1 MTQRQIAVTVF
12 NEKEISTTFEGIKM
26 SVNRV
31 TRLEDPWAWEI
42 GAHAHLNFEFH
53 YIFDGK
59 GVICLGNNK
68 FEISKGQFYICAP
81 FIDHSQATFE
91 KDSMREYCIECKLDF
106 DDDESVIE
114 SESMFFAQLTT
125 RLIHNKFDDRDDYLM
140 KNFRL
145 IDAFMS
151 KEGKDIQNGDS
162 TFIKSL
168 LVNTVL
174 AMLVFARTD
183 TDLSINPQDW
193 NDINFQRAS
202 AIRNFLEVN
211 YKNNVTVKDCTRIL
225 FMSERQIDRIL
236 NKVFHESFHGLLTHI
251 RVNMAVNL
259 IKTTDYSMERV
270 AMEAGFTSYRQMLRS
285 FKKYNIEKP
294 VSLRKQNTY
303 FE

>member
-1 MTQRQIAVTVF
+1 MKQRQIAVTVF
-12 NEKEISTTFEGIKM
+12 NENEITTTFEGIRM

-31 TRLEDPWAWEI
+31 TRLVDPRSWEI
-42 GAHAHLNFEFH
+42 CAHAHLNFEFH

-68 FEISKGQFYICAP
+68 FNISKGQFYICAP
-81 FIDHSQATFE
+81 FVDHSQATDE
-91 KDSMREYCIECKLDF
+91 KDSMKEYCIECKLDF
-106 DDDESVIE
+106 DDLDESE
-114 SESMFFAQLTT
+114 TESMFFAQLTT
-125 RLIHNKFDDRDDYLM
+125 RLMNNKFDDRDDYLL
-140 KNFRL
+140 KNFLL
-145 IDAFMS
+145 IDEFMS
-151 KEGKDIQNGDS
+151 KRGKDSQNGDA

-174 AMLVFARTD
+174 GMLVFARTD
-183 TDLSINPQDW
+183 TDMSINTPDW

-236 NKVFHESFHGLLTHI
+236 NKVFQESFHGLLTHI
-251 RVNMAVNL
+251 RVNMAINL

-270 AMEAGFTSYRQMLRS
+270 ATEAGFSSYRQMLRS
-285 FKKYNIEKP
+285 FKKYHIEKP

-303 FE
+303 GE

>member
-12 NEKEISTTFEGIKM
+12 NEKEITTTFEGITM
-26 SVNRV
+26 SINRV
-31 TRLEDPWAWEI
+31 SRLEDPWAWEI

-59 GVICLGNNK
+59 GSICLGNNK

-81 FIDHSQATFE
+81 FIDHSQATNE
-91 KDSMREYCIECKLDF
+91 KDSMKEYCIECKLDF
-106 DDDESVIE
+106 ADADEPKT
-114 SESMFFAQLTT
+114 ESMFFAQLTT
-125 RLIHNKFDDRDDYLM
+125 RLLNSKFDDRNGYLL

-145 IDAFMS
+145 LDELMS
-151 KEGKDIQNGDS
+151 KNGKDLSDGDS
-162 TFIKSL
+162 TLIKSL
-168 LVNTVL
+168 LMSTVL
-174 AMLVFARTD
+174 SMLVFARTD
-183 TDLSINPQDW
+183 SDLSVNNQDW
-193 NDINFQRAS
+193 NDINFKRAS

-236 NKVFHESFHGLLTHI
+236 NKVFQESFHGLLTHI

-259 IKTTDYSMERV
+259 IRTTGYSMERV
-270 AMEAGFTSYRQMLRS
+270 ASEAGFSSYRQMLRS

-294 VSLRKQNTY
+294 VSLRKQST
-303 FE
+303 FSE

>member
-1 MTQRQIAVTVF
+1 MAQRQIAVKVF
-12 NEKEISTTFEGIKM
+12 SEKEITTTFEGITM

-31 TRLEDPWAWEI
+31 TRLEDPSSWEI
-42 GAHAHLNFEFH
+42 CAHAHLNFEFH

-81 FIDHSQATFE
+81 FIDHSQATDA
-91 KDSMREYCIECKLDF
+91 KDSMKEYCIECKLDF
-106 DDDESVIE
+106 DDSDESE
-114 SESMFFAQLTT
+114 TESMFFAQLTT
-125 RLIHNKFDDRDDYLM
+125 RLIHNKFDDRNEYLL

-145 IDAFMS
+145 IDEFMS
-151 KEGKDIQNGDS
+151 KEGKDLQNGDS

-174 AMLVFARTD
+174 SMLVFARTD
-183 TDLSINPQDW
+183 SDMSINPQDW

-236 NKVFHESFHGLLTHI
+236 NKVFQESFHGLLTHI

-270 AMEAGFTSYRQMLRS
+270 AMEAGFSSYRQMLRS

-294 VSLRKQNTY
+294 VSLRKQNT
-303 FE
+303 FSE

>member
-1 MTQRQIAVTVF
+1 MKQRQIAVKVF
-12 NEKEISTTFEGIKM
+12 SEKEITTTFEGITM

-68 FEISKGQFYICAP
+68 FEVSKGQFYICAP
-81 FIDHSQATFE
+81 FIDHSQATDA

-106 DDDESVIE
+106 DDSDDTET
-114 SESMFFAQLTT
+114 ESMFFAQLTT
-125 RLIHNKFDDRDDYLM
+125 RLIHNKFDDRDDYLL

-151 KEGKDIQNGDS
+151 KEGKDLQNGDS
-162 TFIKSL
+162 TFVKSL

-174 AMLVFARTD
+174 SMLVFARTD
-183 TDLSINPQDW
+183 TDMSINPQDW

-202 AIRNFLEVN
+202 AIRNYLEVN

-236 NKVFHESFHGLLTHI
+236 NKVFHESFHSLLTHI

-270 AMEAGFTSYRQMLRS
+270 AMEAGFSSYRQMLRS

-294 VSLRKQNTY
+294 VSLRKQNS
-303 FE
+303 FSE